1 MSRKM
6 KVLVSALVL
15 VLLLTVGG
23 TAIAL
28 ADEEEEPVPVLQAK
42 ENGLLAR
49 VAALLDI
56 PEEDL
61 AEAFRQA
68 REEVREERCEEAFN
82 KALEKAVAEGL
93 LSEEEAREIREW
105 WAQRPETLEQG
116 LLQRACGFLGS
127 RIRDMQGDGCG
138 QGVMNQQRWLGSRS
152 DSASQLPLR
161 ARIFKAMRG
170 RQMSAVPQGE

>member
-28 ADEEEEPVPVLQAK
+28 ADEAETPVNVPSVVASGVLS
-42 ENGLLAR
+42 R
-49 VAALLDI
+49 VAEILNI

-82 KALEKAVAEGL
+82 EALEKAVAEGL

-105 WAQRPETLEQG
+105 WAQRPEALGPG
-116 LLQRACGFLGS
+116 LWQRAGGFLGPQ
-127 RIRDMQGDGCG
+127 IRNLSGDGWG
-138 QGVMNQQRWLGSRS
+138 QGAMNQQRWLGSRTNPS
-152 DSASQLPLR
+152 DQLPLR

-170 RQMSAVPQGE
+170 RQMIAGQVE

>member
-28 ADEEEEPVPVLQAK
+28 ADEAEEPVSVLPVEA
-42 ENGLLAR
+42 NGVLSR
-49 VAALLDI
+49 VAEILNI

-68 REEVREERCEEAFN
+68 QEEVGGERCEEAFN
-82 KALEKAVAEGL
+82 EALEKAVAEGL

-105 WAQRPETLEQG
+105 WVQRPEALEQG
-116 LLQRACGFLGS
+116 LLQRACGSLGPM
-127 RIRDMQGDGCG
+127 IRNMQGDGWG
-138 QGVMNQQRWLGSRS
+138 QGAMNQQRWLGSRANPS
-152 DSASQLPLR
+152 DQLPLR
-161 ARIFKAMRG
+161 ARVFKSMRG
-170 RQMSAVPQGE
+170 RYMSDGQAAE

>member
-28 ADEEEEPVPVLQAK
+28 ADEAEEPVNVPPV
-42 ENGLLAR
+42 EVNGVLSR
-49 VAALLDI
+49 VAEILNI

-61 AEAFRQA
+61 AEAFGQA
-68 REEVREERCEEAFN
+68 REEMWQERHGEAFGE
-82 KALEKAVAEGL
+82 ALERAVAEGL
-93 LSEEEAREIREW
+93 LTEEEAGEIKEW
-105 WAQRPETLEQG
+105 WAQRPEALGPG

-127 RIRDMQGDGCG
+127 RIHNVQSDGYG
-138 QGVMNQQRWLGSRS
+138 QGAMNQQRWLGSRTDSS
-152 DSASQLPLR
+152 DRLPLR
-161 ARIFKAMRG
+161 ARIVKVMRG
-170 RQMSAVPQGE
+170 RQMITGQVE

>member
-1 MSRKM
+1 MSKKM

-15 VLLLTVGG
+15 VLLLAVGG
-23 TAIAL
+23 TAVVL
-28 ADEEEEPVPVLQAK
+28 ADEAEEPVNVLPV
-42 ENGLLAR
+42 ETNGVLSR
-49 VAALLDI
+49 VAEILNI

-82 KALEKAVAEGL
+82 EALERAVAEGL
-93 LSEEEAREIREW
+93 LTEEEAGEIKEW
-105 WAQRPETLEQG
+105 WEQRPEALEQG
-116 LLQRACGFLGS
+116 LWRRACGFLGP
-127 RIRDMQGDGCG
+127 RIRNAQSNGWG

-152 DSASQLPLR
+152 DSSDQLPLR

-170 RQMSAVPQGE
+170 RQMIAVPEGE